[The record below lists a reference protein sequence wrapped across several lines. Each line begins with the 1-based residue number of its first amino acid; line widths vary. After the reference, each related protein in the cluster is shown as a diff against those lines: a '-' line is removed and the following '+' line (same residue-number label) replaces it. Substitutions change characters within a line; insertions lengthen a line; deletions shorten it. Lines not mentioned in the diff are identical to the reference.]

1 MAVQTFNPD
10 NVMLSEKLDGTFT
23 PEMTGTVMKD
33 VAENSLVMQLG
44 SYVEMNGKQEAEFN
58 FQTDGVSA
66 YWVDEGEKIQTS
78 KPSFATA
85 TMRAKKL
92 GVIVLA
98 SREYLHY
105 TWSQY
110 FDAMRSNISSAFYEK
125 FDQAALLGVDNP
137 FAFSVEDSVTTAD
150 NVIEGDITYDN
161 VLLLEDLVYDAGH
174 EVEAFISNNRNHSAL
189 RKAVDGNGI
198 EIYDRNSRD
207 IDGLTTVRTDLVD
220 KGTLITGDFTDN
232 LRYGVPYNIDFQI
245 STEGQISTITNTD
258 GSPVNLFEQE
268 LIAMRATMDV
278 AFMTVNDEAFAKLQP
293 VGAGV

>member
-161 VLLLEDLVYDAGH
+161 VLLLEDLVYDAYFPHRRG
-174 EVEAFISNNRNHSAL
+174 
-189 RKAVDGNGI
+189 
-198 EIYDRNSRD
+198 
-207 IDGLTTVRTDLVD
+207 
-220 KGTLITGDFTDN
+220 
-232 LRYGVPYNIDFQI
+232 
-245 STEGQISTITNTD
+245 
-258 GSPVNLFEQE
+258 
-268 LIAMRATMDV
+268 
-278 AFMTVNDEAFAKLQP
+278 
-293 VGAGV
+293 